1 MLVSTNYIQKIF
13 SFWGV
18 RIIFFLLILSVTFA
32 LSNNP
37 FIQLVLILIIS
48 LLIESLRVKSSFKTF
63 GFTFDRDTILF
74 ILIGFFYTLLFFTTI
89 TILSQGVNGI
99 NLFAMVDEF
108 NPNYFLGILLLIFFS
123 ALFEELIFRG
133 ILYQALLQRF
143 GKYSP
148 TLILS
153 IFFVLDHIIFN
164 HISDTIFIINIFLAN
179 LLLSLMY
186 LRTGSLWLPLSFHF
200 FWNLFQALILG
211 SPVSGFYYGI
221 EIFQTN
227 LNHPILLI
235 NNQEIGIESSFIC
248 TIVFIL
254 TIPLFLK
261 CFSINPFL
269 KSIFFQRAYIES
281 SLSENFL
288 HKSKS

>member
-153 IFFVLDHIIFN
+153 IFFVLAHIIFN
-164 HISDTIFIINIFLAN
+164 HINDPIFIINIFLAN

-227 LNHPILLI
+227 LNHPLLLI
-235 NNQEIGIESSFIC
+235 SNQEIGI
-248 TIVFIL
+248 
-254 TIPLFLK
+254 
-261 CFSINPFL
+261 
-269 KSIFFQRAYIES
+269 
-281 SLSENFL
+281 
-288 HKSKS
+288 